1 MKKQFKHVNPKILLR
16 KVYTEQGGVKEYN
29 KNQQVIGILKFAG
42 VVWSIQKLGRIVD
55 KIERLPIK
63 ALEKKDED
71 RHVDKMP

>member
-42 VVWSIQKLGRIVD
+42 VVWSIQKFGRIVD

-63 ALEKKDED
+63 TLEKKDEE
-71 RHVDKMP
+71 PPC

>member
-42 VVWSIQKLGRIVD
+42 GC
-55 KIERLPIK
+55 
-63 ALEKKDED
+63 LEHSKTWT
-71 RHVDKMP
+71 HSG